1 MAEEPTAPEVQDTPT
16 PAPETDT
23 PTPVVDYEA
32 RYNSLRPEFD
42 RRSQQLREYEERL
55 AAFEQA
61 QQPEDDEED
70 YEYEY
75 EDPVAR
81 RELAELKALIAS
93 QQEET
98 QQRQQAEQENHY
110 VNSEIETLE
119 KELEEEF
126 SDDEWNTL
134 GILSERFRDE
144 DGKPDV
150 RVAYK
155 TLFEGVLEPR
165 KQKWVKTKRSPK
177 VSSGPAAAQSIDL
190 DDPQTRREYMARQL
204 QELEG
209 QD

>member
-1 MAEEPTAPEVQDTPT
+1 
-16 PAPETDT
+16 
-23 PTPVVDYEA
+23 
-32 RYNSLRPEFD
+32 LRPEFD
-42 RRSQQLREYEERL
+42 RRSQQLREYEEQL
-55 AAFEQA
+55 AAYQQA
-61 QQPEDDEED
+61 QQPEEDEED